1 MAKIRHKKIT
11 LEQLARMV
19 KRGFD
24 QIAKDNAEFKQD
36 FNEFK
41 KYTTER
47 FDSVHSDL
55 HDIKITLGPLAH
67 VAAAHDAEIRN
78 LQARVSR
85 LERKVGISR

>member
-1 MAKIRHKKIT
+1 MAKKQHKKIT

-24 QIAKDNAEFKQD
+24 QIVKDTAEFKQD
-36 FNEFK
+36 FNELR
-41 KYTTER
+41 KYTAEG

-67 VAAAHDAEIRN
+67 IAAAHDAEIRN

-85 LERKVGISR
+85 GLNGK